1 MPPPLPEAIL
11 INVPGRG
18 EMFLREASVT
28 PSPTIVLLHGWGLT
42 ADVNWFSSYETLSKR
57 GRVLALDQRG
67 HGRGLSSEARFSL
80 EAAADDAAGAL
91 EHLETGPAV
100 LVGYSMG
107 GSVALLVAQRHPELV
122 AGLVL
127 VASALQWSV
136 SPRERVLWN
145 SMAVVEYG
153 LRFGTPRGLTERYLR
168 QAVEDSPA
176 LDPYQGWIKAE
187 VQRNDPAAVADAGR
201 ALARFDARSF
211 AGSIKA
217 PTVVVV
223 TKRDHLIRAARQH
236 ELAQAIP
243 GSQTLELDC
252 AHNGWLVRPAE
263 FADGIDDAVR
273 LVMGEQAGSGT

>member
-1 MPPPLPEAIL
+1 MPPPLPPATL

-18 EMFLREASVT
+18 EMFLRESAVT
-28 PSPTIVLLHGWGLT
+28 PSPTLLLLHGWGLT
-42 ADVNWFSSYETLSKR
+42 ADVNWFSSYDALSKR

-80 EAAADDAAGAL
+80 EAAADDAGGAL
-91 EHLETGPAV
+91 EHLGTGPAV

-127 VASALQWSV
+127 VASSLQWSV

-187 VQRNDPAAVADAGR
+187 VRRNDPAAVADAGR

-223 TKRDHLIRAARQH
+223 TKRDHLIRASRQH
-236 ELAQAIP
+236 ELARAIP
-243 GSQTLELDC
+243 RSQTLELDC

-263 FADGIDDAVR
+263 FTDCIDDAVG
-273 LVMGEQAGSGT
+273 LVMGEQGGSGA